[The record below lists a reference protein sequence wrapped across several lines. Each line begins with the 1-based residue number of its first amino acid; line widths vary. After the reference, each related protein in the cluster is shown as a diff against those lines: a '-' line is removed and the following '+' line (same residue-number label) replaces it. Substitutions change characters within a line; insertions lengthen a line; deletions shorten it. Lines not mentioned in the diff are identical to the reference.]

1 MAITFQIRTICR
13 DHTRYFTNIIF
24 PFYRAENWAQDFTN
38 GNHCLPS
45 LRYIPASQTF
55 LCLKEAVQ
63 ENCLNLWKTELKMN
77 VRVFSVVLSEYLFFL
92 ACSLTFPAVA
102 KYSPSGDHSIRCI
115 DTEVLKA
122 NKSSTFRTQCILRI
136 NSQISMS
143 QSS

>member
-1 MAITFQIRTICR
+1 MAITFQVRTICR
-13 DHTRYFTNIIF
+13 DHTRSFTNIIF

-45 LRYIPASQTF
+45 LRYIPSFTNIFMPQGS
-55 LCLKEAVQ
+55 C
-63 ENCLNLWKTELKMN
+63 
-77 VRVFSVVLSEYLFFL
+77 VFVEDRTGNEHKAIFSCFVWVFIFGGD
-92 ACSLTFPAVA
+92 CSLTFPAVA

-122 NKSSTFRTQCILRI
+122 NKSSMFRTQCILRI